1 MPAAERFLAAMGRM
15 RFVVPIFEALIAQGE
30 WGRPIAERLY
40 ARVRPSYH
48 SVTRDRVDRLLQA
61 H

>member
-1 MPAAERFLAAMGRM
+1 LAAMGRM
-15 RFVVPIFEALIAQGE
+15 RFVVPIFQALVDQGE

-48 SVTRDRVDRLLQA
+48 SVTRDRVDRLLHA